1 MHLLF
6 ADEKKIVYKHSLQHE
21 RINHYRGTKATNVP
35 LMYPHERLHHRTY
48 FFLSIITFLNIIQ
61 IIWNRTSCFRWDTRC
76 TVISRVHPFC
86 DDHISSLFNLTLHAQ
101 MKCFRW
107 NIVICKLQ
115 KSNYWIVYW
124 IARIRKL
131 KLGDSTKNY
140 YVLQWELIYA
150 AWNVDIFV
158 FIFD

>member
-1 MHLLF
+1 MNIF
-6 ADEKKIVYKHSLQHE
+6 IIE
-21 RINHYRGTKATNVP
+21 RI
-35 LMYPHERLHHRTY
+35 
-48 FFLSIITFLNIIQ
+48 FFIDYYIFEYYTDHLKQDILSLVLDETHVVQLYLEFI
-61 IIWNRTSCFRWDTRC
+61 
-76 TVISRVHPFC
+76 FC

>member
-1 MHLLF
+1 
-6 ADEKKIVYKHSLQHE
+6 
-21 RINHYRGTKATNVP
+21 
-35 LMYPHERLHHRTY
+35 
-48 FFLSIITFLNIIQ
+48 
-61 IIWNRTSCFRWDTRC
+61 
-76 TVISRVHPFC
+76 
-86 DDHISSLFNLTLHAQ
+86 

-107 NIVICKLQ
+107 NIVIFKLQ
-115 KSNYWIVYW
+115 KNNVVYW

-131 KLGDSTKNY
+131 KLGDLTKNY